1 MTDDNID
8 NNLLLDFESFSETGI
23 ELSSAQIDRAVELSD
38 RIINP
43 DRQWRTYLNSLALFG
58 FETWIEERDN
68 SLTLNSDNCSVKYPS
83 YASYIDGVFNLTVG
97 EYKICLLT
105 NGTAIDE
112 FISVDRALIELPEY
126 IAHFY
131 VLVNVVEE
139 QAEVNVDRFISYEEI
154 IESKQAANLSAD
166 ADWTYEIPLAWFNSE
181 PDDLLL
187 YLRCLEPSV
196 ITLPAVTTTGDIQS
210 QLESLLPQL
219 QSGNALHQVL
229 TWSQAAP
236 ILSDRSLLDWLY
248 ELQTTQPSITD
259 SLAALRNLL
268 STSVSE
274 ITQTAINVKAWLSNE
289 LDELAR
295 ELSWTLLPT
304 PTAAGGLRDLEVIS
318 RESPDKEFAAII
330 TQLRASGEE
339 IPETIGGAY
348 QNFNLA
354 SYGLRL
360 FAVIWDV
367 AEIEDVPEW
376 SLLLVLGAQP
386 DNYLPQGLKLE
397 VKAGEAVL
405 DDKII
410 SENTDDS
417 YIYTQVIGEL
427 NEQFTV
433 SIILADGTT
442 FTFPNFVFN

>member
-1 MTDDNID
+1 MIDDNID

-38 RIINP
+38 RLINSE
-43 DRQWRTYLNSLALFG
+43 RQWRTYLNSLALFG
-58 FETWIEERDN
+58 FETWLEERDN

-105 NGTAIDE
+105 NGAAIDE

-126 IAHFY
+126 TAHFY

-139 QAEVNVDRFISYEEI
+139 QAEVRIDRFISYEQI
-154 IESKQAANLSAD
+154 IERKQTANLNAD
-166 ADWTYEIPLAWFNSE
+166 ADWTYEIPLAWFNSQ

-187 YLRCLEPSV
+187 RLRCLEPSI
-196 ITLPAVTTTGDIQS
+196 ITPAVTRTDNIQS

-219 QSGNALHQVL
+219 QSETALHKIL

-236 ILSDRSLLDWLY
+236 ILSDPGLLNWLY
-248 ELQTTQPSITD
+248 ELQTTQPSVAD
-259 SLAALRNLL
+259 SLVTLRGIL
-268 STSVSE
+268 STTISE
-274 ITQTAINVKAWLSNE
+274 VARTAINVKAWLSDE

-304 PTAAGGLRDLEVIS
+304 PAANGLRDLEIIS
-318 RESPDKEFAAII
+318 RESPVEEFAAIV
-330 TQLRASGEE
+330 TQLKFSGEE
-339 IPETIGGAY
+339 IPETARGAY
-348 QNFNLA
+348 QDFDLA
-354 SYGLRL
+354 SHRLRL
-360 FAVIWDV
+360 FAVTWDV

-397 VKAGEAVL
+397 VKADDTVL
-405 DDKII
+405 DDKIV

-417 YIYTQVIGEL
+417 YIYSQVIGEL

-433 SIILADGTT
+433 SIILADGTA
-442 FTFPNFVFN
+442 FTFPNFVFD